1 MQVPLGAML
10 KTFGTR
16 ILLSGLLLLA
26 GLGSILFAKATSI
39 EIAYLGRFL
48 IGFGA
53 SVGFLGSLAL
63 ASKWFPP
70 QRFAFLA
77 GLAMFVGMTI
87 GIVAQAPLALLVDR
101 YGWRDFI
108 FAFSIAGFIL
118 SFLVFLFVR
127 NQPATRKLPLSETAD
142 SRRKWRDLGLALKA
156 VLRNGDVWR
165 TSVVTATM
173 SGSMLVVGGL
183 WGTPYLMVTFEL
195 PRPEAAFLMSLLLL
209 GWAVGA
215 PFSGRLSNHI
225 GRRKPILV
233 TGLLVICIMLAVVTG
248 ISDLPLGAVVAC
260 FVVIGL
266 SGGGMTACFGLIK
279 DVMPAPLAGAST
291 GVVNSMTV
299 VSGAILQ
306 PFVGLALDLQW
317 DGRLVEGARHYAE
330 GNYQMAFTMVL
341 LAALIGLVTALSL
354 RETPCG
360 HAR

>member
-26 GLGSILFAKATSI
+26 GLGSMLFAKATSI

-127 NQPATRKLPLSETAD
+127 N
-142 SRRKWRDLGLALKA
+142 
-156 VLRNGDVWR
+156 
-165 TSVVTATM
+165 
-173 SGSMLVVGGL
+173 
-183 WGTPYLMVTFEL
+183 
-195 PRPEAAFLMSLLLL
+195 
-209 GWAVGA
+209 
-215 PFSGRLSNHI
+215 
-225 GRRKPILV
+225 
-233 TGLLVICIMLAVVTG
+233 
-248 ISDLPLGAVVAC
+248 
-260 FVVIGL
+260 
-266 SGGGMTACFGLIK
+266 
-279 DVMPAPLAGAST
+279 
-291 GVVNSMTV
+291 
-299 VSGAILQ
+299 
-306 PFVGLALDLQW
+306 
-317 DGRLVEGARHYAE
+317 
-330 GNYQMAFTMVL
+330 
-341 LAALIGLVTALSL
+341 
-354 RETPCG
+354 
-360 HAR
+360 